1 MQQVLHVLPKI
12 LVFALFFSGTLAE
25 LLAHG
30 LRYVFR
36 GNLPFTAQDGG
47 FDVFHRPS
55 VPCRGIALQPLLYD
69 QASIAVCVGQHT
81 AISDVEGFKLFSPGR
96 IGKHLADVVQALML
110 VTDVGQFAQMRAVK
124 QLGDVALRDFHCLVE
139 QRHQHDC
146 GVFLVGPMLK
156 SRAVHLV
163 AALLQQVTDGV
174 RGALAV
180 FRVEAVEQFGEVILG
195 EVRKFFADLP
205 PTPPIQGGMVII
217 KNFVF
222 NSSMRGRARVD
233 ARVHARAVIYIL
245 TFFAS

>member
-25 LLAHG
+25 LLAYG
-30 LRYVFR
+30 LRHVFR

-47 FDVFHRPS
+47 FDVFHRSS
-55 VPCRGIALQPLLYD
+55 VPCWGIALQPLLLH
-69 QASIAVCVGQHT
+69 QASIAVCVGQHA

-96 IGKHLADVVQALML
+96 IGKRLADVIQAPML

-124 QLGDVALRDFHCLVE
+124 QLGDVALWDFHCLVE

-146 GVFLVGPMLK
+146 GVFFVGLMPEN
-156 SRAVHLV
+156 RAVHLV

-195 EVRKFFADLP
+195 EVGKFFADLP
-205 PTPPIQGGMVII
+205 PTPPIQGGLVII

-233 ARVHARAVIYIL
+233 ARVYARAVIYIPA
-245 TFFAS
+245 FFAS

>member
-30 LRYVFR
+30 LRHVFR
-36 GNLPFTAQDGG
+36 GNLPFAAQDSR
-47 FDVFHRPS
+47 FDVFHRSS
-55 VPCRGIALQPLLYD
+55 VPCRGIALQPLLLH
-69 QASIAVCVGQHT
+69 QADVAACVSQQAAV
-81 AISDVEGFKLFSPGR
+81 SNVEGFEFLPPSG
-96 IGKHLADVVQALML
+96 IGECPANVVQALML
-110 VTDVGQFAQMRAVK
+110 VTDVGQFAQVRAIK

-163 AALLQQVTDGV
+163 AALLQQVADGV
-174 RGALAV
+174 RGSLAV
-180 FRVEAVEQFGEVILG
+180 FCVEAVKQFGDVILG

-205 PTPPIQGGMVII
+205 PTPPHP
-217 KNFVF
+217 
-222 NSSMRGRARVD
+222 GR
-233 ARVHARAVIYIL
+233 YGYY
-245 TFFAS
+245 